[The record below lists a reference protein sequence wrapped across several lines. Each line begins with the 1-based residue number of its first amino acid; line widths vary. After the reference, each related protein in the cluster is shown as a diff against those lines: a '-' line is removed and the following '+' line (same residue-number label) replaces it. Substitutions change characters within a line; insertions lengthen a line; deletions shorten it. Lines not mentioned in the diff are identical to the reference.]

1 MKKKMSLVKQ
11 FSISSFIVISLLGA
25 VMALVFSVFFDK
37 QVLNF
42 SAERTADLVNIIVS
56 YSLRPEDFS
65 QPMSGLRLD
74 AFDTVIKENITNEK
88 DMKLVKVWNARGQI
102 IYSSKPEMIGQTFTS
117 ETDLK
122 EALAGKT
129 VAEIAN
135 LEKPENQLD
144 ELDPAKRYI
153 EVYVPIRDKATGQM
167 LGVFEVYREADNI
180 YEYIANGQKF
190 GRFFIAVSFLVLYL
204 SLYQIVKRAA
214 RTIEEQNVAIRRL
227 TGRLDETLAAQEVIY
242 VGTIKALMSALDA
255 KDHYTAG
262 HCMRVTDYA
271 LLLGRAV
278 NLPRE
283 RLDIL
288 EEAAFFHD
296 IGKIGIPEH
305 ILNKKDS
312 LTVEEFEE
320 MKKHP
325 VIGAEIIASTGVFA
339 EHALLVRLHHERYD
353 GRGYPD
359 GLKGEE
365 IPLEARIMAIADTYD
380 AMTSDRPYRSRMP
393 KEKAIGILRD
403 CRGTQLDAEL
413 VDIFI
418 DLIR

>member
-1 MKKKMSLVKQ
+1 MKRKMSLVKQ

-25 VMALVFSVFFDK
+25 VLAITFSVFFEK
-37 QVLNF
+37 TVLNV

-65 QPMSGLRLD
+65 QPMIGPRLD
-74 AFDTVIKENITNEK
+74 AFDTVIKENITNEE
-88 DMKLVKVWNARGQI
+88 DMKLVKIWNAQGLI
-102 IYSSKPEMIGQTFTS
+102 IYSNKTDLIGQRFPMES
-117 ETDLK
+117 DLK
-122 EALAGKT
+122 TALAGKT
-129 VAEIAN
+129 VAEIASM
-135 LEKPENQLD
+135 EKPENQID
-144 ELDPAKRYI
+144 ELDPSRRYI
-153 EVYVPIRDKATGQM
+153 EVYVPIRDKASGQT

-190 GRFFIAVSFLVLYL
+190 GRFFIGISFLVLYL

-214 RTIEEQNVAIRRL
+214 KTIEEQNVAIRRL
-227 TGRLDETLAAQEVIY
+227 TSRLDETMAAQEAIH

-278 NLPRE
+278 NLPQE
-283 RLDIL
+283 RLDLL
-288 EEAAFFHD
+288 EEAALFHD
-296 IGKIGIPEH
+296 IGKIGIPEQ

-312 LTVEEFEE
+312 LTTEEFEE

-325 VIGAEIIASTGVFA
+325 VIGAEIIASTRVFA
-339 EHALLVRLHHERYD
+339 EHAELVRHHHERYD

-365 IPLEARIMAIADTYD
+365 IPIEARIMAIADTYD
-380 AMTSDRPYRSRMP
+380 AMTSDRPYRSRMS
-393 KEKAIGILRD
+393 KEKAINILLD
-403 CRGTQLDAEL
+403 CRGTQFDPQL
-413 VDIFI
+413 VDVFVE
-418 DLIR
+418 LIR